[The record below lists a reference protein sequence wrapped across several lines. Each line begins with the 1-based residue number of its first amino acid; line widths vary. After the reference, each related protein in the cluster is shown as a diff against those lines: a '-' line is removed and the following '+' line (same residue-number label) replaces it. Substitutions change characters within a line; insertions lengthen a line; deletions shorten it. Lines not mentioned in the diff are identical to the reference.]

1 MHLCLAAVQ
10 LSEIS
15 PAPAQPDL
23 VFLHATWGAWKRSFF
38 WDWWKNSSGQSPYK
52 KLNLFIVWA
61 TQPKSLNTNWKGGLR
76 RKLSPALM
84 IPPGLDVPYFQ
95 AKSLLPPLSALWSPT
110 PICLSSGIFFQLW
123 EERKVNW
130 PDACIASTLKA
141 FPSCPVSYNTD
152 KMSRRPK
159 STKSNLR
166 AFDHSLFKNHEKR
179 VCWLQLL
186 TVYWV
191 KMAGAKMWP
200 FLRQMTVY
208 KVCAS

>member
-1 MHLCLAAVQ
+1 
-10 LSEIS
+10 
-15 PAPAQPDL
+15 
-23 VFLHATWGAWKRSFF
+23 
-38 WDWWKNSSGQSPYK
+38 
-52 KLNLFIVWA
+52 
-61 TQPKSLNTNWKGGLR
+61 
-76 RKLSPALM
+76 M

-110 PICLSSGIFFQLW
+110 LICLSSGIFFQLW

-130 PDACIASTLKA
+130 PDSCIASTLKA

-186 TVYWV
+186 TVHDAFFFPWHEYAMGKTTTKKKTFKTWFFGNINV
-191 KMAGAKMWP
+191 FFWLFMC
-200 FLRQMTVY
+200 FLCTNDKLSNRVTVNSCT
-208 KVCAS
+208 KTPLKSGVLA